1 MICVFD
7 IETVPDIEL
16 VRQYH
21 ELDSSLSEIEV
32 CQHAFNAQKEK
43 SGSEF
48 LPIYWHRVVSIAS
61 VICDEYG
68 RFIKVGNFGKKSTQ
82 SSQEANSTNIDSTQS
97 IQSPESSPAKSSVES
112 NAKSSTKS
120 KADSSSFIHIADE
133 RAILSDFLRFI
144 NSKEPRLVSFNGRGF
159 DLPTIMLRAMKYNLS
174 AFGYF
179 ESENEAKTKNKW
191 ENYRARYSEK
201 WHTDLLECLGNF
213 GSVRNLNLDNVCK
226 MLGIVGKYE
235 VSGGDVYSLYYDKKD
250 IEKIDFYCQSDVLNT
265 YWLYLKYAILKDE
278 LALEDYA
285 GILEDFKEK
294 LPKDR
299 EYSQAFLANINAELE
314 KIII

>member
-16 VRQYH
+16 VRQYY
-21 ELDSSLSEIEV
+21 ELDFDLSEIEV
-32 CQHAFNAQKEK
+32 CQHAFSTQKEK

-68 RFIKVGNFGKKSTQ
+68 RFIKVGNFGKKSAQ
-82 SSQEANSTNIDSTQS
+82 STETNST
-97 IQSPESSPAKSSVES
+97 ESSAES
-112 NAKSSTKS
+112 NAKIKDKS
-120 KADSSSFIHIADE
+120 NAKSNADSSAFAHIADE

-179 ESENEAKTKNKW
+179 ESENASKTKNKW

-299 EYSQAFLANINAELE
+299 EYSQAFIANINAELE
-314 KIII
+314 NI

>member
-16 VRQYH
+16 VRQYY

-32 CQHAFNAQKEK
+32 CQHAFSAQKEK

-68 RFIKVGNFGKKSTQ
+68 KFIKVGNFGKKSA
-82 SSQEANSTNIDSTQS
+82 EST
-97 IQSPESSPAKSSVES
+97 E
-112 NAKSSTKS
+112 TKS
-120 KADSSSFIHIADE
+120 NADSSAFAHLADE

-179 ESENEAKTKNKW
+179 ESENASKTKNKW

-278 LALEDYA
+278 LRLEDYA

-299 EYSQAFLANINAELE
+299 EYSQAFIANINAELE
-314 KIII
+314 NI

>member
-16 VRQYH
+16 VRQYY
-21 ELDSSLSEIEV
+21 ELDSSLSEVEI
-32 CQHAFNAQKEK
+32 CQHAFSAQKEK

-68 RFIKVGNFGKKSTQ
+68 KFIKMGNFGKKSA
-82 SSQEANSTNIDSTQS
+82 EST
-97 IQSPESSPAKSSVES
+97 E
-112 NAKSSTKS
+112 TKS
-120 KADSSSFIHIADE
+120 NADSSAFAHLADE

-179 ESENEAKTKNKW
+179 ESENASKTKNKW

-278 LALEDYA
+278 LRLEDYA

-299 EYSQAFLANINAELE
+299 EYSQAFIANINAELGN
-314 KIII
+314 I

>member
-16 VRQYH
+16 VRQYY
-21 ELDSSLSEIEV
+21 ELDFDLSEIEV
-32 CQHAFNAQKEK
+32 CQHAFSTQKEK

-61 VICDEYG
+61 VICDGYG
-68 RFIKVGNFGKKSTQ
+68 RFIKVGNFGKKSAQ
-82 SSQEANSTNIDSTQS
+82 STETNST
-97 IQSPESSPAKSSVES
+97 ESSAES
-112 NAKSSTKS
+112 NAKIKDKSSAKS
-120 KADSSSFIHIADE
+120 NADSSAFAHLADE

-179 ESENEAKTKNKW
+179 ESENASKTKNKW

-299 EYSQAFLANINAELE
+299 EYSQAFIANINAELE
-314 KIII
+314 NI

>member
-16 VRQYH
+16 VRQYY
-21 ELDSSLSEIEV
+21 ELDSSLSEVEV
-32 CQHAFNAQKEK
+32 CQHAFSAQKEK

-68 RFIKVGNFGKKSTQ
+68 KFIKVGNFGKKSA
-82 SSQEANSTNIDSTQS
+82 EST
-97 IQSPESSPAKSSVES
+97 E
-112 NAKSSTKS
+112 TKS
-120 KADSSSFIHIADE
+120 NADSSAFAHLADE

-159 DLPTIMLRAMKYNLS
+159 DLPTIMLRAMKYNLN

-179 ESENEAKTKNKW
+179 ESENASKTKNKW

-278 LALEDYA
+278 LRLEDYA
-285 GILEDFKEK
+285 EILEDFKEK

-299 EYSQAFLANINAELE
+299 EYSQAFIANINAELGN
-314 KIII
+314 III

>member
-16 VRQYH
+16 VRQYY
-21 ELDSSLSEIEV
+21 ELDFDLSEIEV
-32 CQHAFNAQKEK
+32 CQHAFSTQKEK

-68 RFIKVGNFGKKSTQ
+68 RFIKVGNFGKKSAQ
-82 SSQEANSTNIDSTQS
+82 STEANST
-97 IQSPESSPAKSSVES
+97 ESSAES
-112 NAKSSTKS
+112 NAKIKDKSSTES
-120 KADSSSFIHIADE
+120 NADSSSFAHLADE

-179 ESENEAKTKNKW
+179 ESENASKTKNKW

-278 LALEDYA
+278 LRLEDYA

-299 EYSQAFLANINAELE
+299 EYSQAFITNINAELE
-314 KIII
+314 NI

>member
-16 VRQYH
+16 VRQYY
-21 ELDSSLSEIEV
+21 EPDSSLSEVEI
-32 CQHAFNAQKEK
+32 CQHAFSAQKEK

-68 RFIKVGNFGKKSTQ
+68 KFIKVGNFGKKSA
-82 SSQEANSTNIDSTQS
+82 EST
-97 IQSPESSPAKSSVES
+97 E
-112 NAKSSTKS
+112 TKS
-120 KADSSSFIHIADE
+120 NADSSAFTHLADE

-179 ESENEAKTKNKW
+179 ESENASKTKNKW

-278 LALEDYA
+278 LRLEDYA

-299 EYSQAFLANINAELE
+299 EYSQAFIANINAELGN
-314 KIII
+314 I

>member
-16 VRQYH
+16 VRQYY

-32 CQHAFNAQKEK
+32 CQHAFSAQKEK

-68 RFIKVGNFGKKSTQ
+68 KFIKVGNFGKKSA
-82 SSQEANSTNIDSTQS
+82 ESTET
-97 IQSPESSPAKSSVES
+97 KS
-112 NAKSSTKS
+112 NAYSS
-120 KADSSSFIHIADE
+120 AFAHLADE

-179 ESENEAKTKNKW
+179 ESENASKTKNKW

-278 LALEDYA
+278 LRLEDYA

-299 EYSQAFLANINAELE
+299 EYSQAFIANINAELE
-314 KIII
+314 NI

>member
-16 VRQYH
+16 VRQYY
-21 ELDSSLSEIEV
+21 ELDSSLSEVEV
-32 CQHAFNAQKEK
+32 CQHAFSAQKEK

-68 RFIKVGNFGKKSTQ
+68 KFIKVGNFGKKSA
-82 SSQEANSTNIDSTQS
+82 EST
-97 IQSPESSPAKSSVES
+97 EAKS
-112 NAKSSTKS
+112 N
-120 KADSSSFIHIADE
+120 ADSSAFAHLADE

-179 ESENEAKTKNKW
+179 ESENASKTKNKW

-278 LALEDYA
+278 LRLEDYA

-299 EYSQAFLANINAELE
+299 EYSQAFIANINAELGN
-314 KIII
+314 I

>member
-16 VRQYH
+16 VRQYC
-21 ELDSSLSEIEV
+21 ELDSSLSEVEI
-32 CQHAFNAQKEK
+32 CQHAFSAQKEK

-68 RFIKVGNFGKKSTQ
+68 KFIKVGNFGKKSA
-82 SSQEANSTNIDSTQS
+82 EST
-97 IQSPESSPAKSSVES
+97 E
-112 NAKSSTKS
+112 TKS
-120 KADSSSFIHIADE
+120 NADSSAFTHLADE

-179 ESENEAKTKNKW
+179 ESENASKTKNKW

-278 LALEDYA
+278 LRLEDYA

-299 EYSQAFLANINAELE
+299 EYSQAFIANINAELGN
-314 KIII
+314 III

>member
-16 VRQYH
+16 VRQYY
-21 ELDSSLSEIEV
+21 ELDSSLSEVEI
-32 CQHAFNAQKEK
+32 CQHAFSAQKEK

-68 RFIKVGNFGKKSTQ
+68 KFIKVGNFGKKSA
-82 SSQEANSTNIDSTQS
+82 EST
-97 IQSPESSPAKSSVES
+97 E
-112 NAKSSTKS
+112 TKS
-120 KADSSSFIHIADE
+120 NTDSSAFAHLADE

-179 ESENEAKTKNKW
+179 ESENASKTKNKW

-278 LALEDYA
+278 LRVEDYA

-299 EYSQAFLANINAELE
+299 EYSQAFIANINAELE
-314 KIII
+314 NIII

>member
-16 VRQYH
+16 VRQYY
-21 ELDSSLSEIEV
+21 ELDSSLSEVEI
-32 CQHAFNAQKEK
+32 CQHAFSAQKEK

-68 RFIKVGNFGKKSTQ
+68 KFIKVGNFGKKSA
-82 SSQEANSTNIDSTQS
+82 EST
-97 IQSPESSPAKSSVES
+97 E
-112 NAKSSTKS
+112 TKS
-120 KADSSSFIHIADE
+120 NADSSAFAHLADE

-179 ESENEAKTKNKW
+179 ESENASKTKNKW

-278 LALEDYA
+278 LRLEDYA

-299 EYSQAFLANINAELE
+299 EYSQAFIANINAELE
-314 KIII
+314 NIII

>member
-16 VRQYH
+16 VRQYY
-21 ELDSSLSEIEV
+21 ELDFDLSEIEV
-32 CQHAFNAQKEK
+32 CQHAFSAQKEK

-68 RFIKVGNFGKKSTQ
+68 KFIKVGNFGKKSAQ
-82 SSQEANSTNIDSTQS
+82 STETNST
-97 IQSPESSPAKSSVES
+97 ESSAES
-112 NAKSSTKS
+112 NAKTQAESESKPNARAETKS
-120 KADSSSFIHIADE
+120 NADSSTFAHLADE

-179 ESENEAKTKNKW
+179 ESENASKTKNKW

-299 EYSQAFLANINAELE
+299 EYSQAFIANINAELE
-314 KIII
+314 NI

>member
-16 VRQYH
+16 VRQYY
-21 ELDSSLSEIEV
+21 ELDSSLSEVEI
-32 CQHAFNAQKEK
+32 CQHAFSAQKEK

-68 RFIKVGNFGKKSTQ
+68 KFIKVGNFGKKSA
-82 SSQEANSTNIDSTQS
+82 EST
-97 IQSPESSPAKSSVES
+97 E
-112 NAKSSTKS
+112 TKS
-120 KADSSSFIHIADE
+120 NADSSAFAHLADE
-133 RAILSDFLRFI
+133 RVILSDFLRFI

-179 ESENEAKTKNKW
+179 ESENASKTKNKW

-278 LALEDYA
+278 LRLEDYA

-299 EYSQAFLANINAELE
+299 EYSQAFIANINAELE
-314 KIII
+314 NI

>member
-16 VRQYH
+16 VRQYY
-21 ELDSSLSEIEV
+21 ELDSSLSEVEV
-32 CQHAFNAQKEK
+32 CQHAFSAQKEK

-68 RFIKVGNFGKKSTQ
+68 KFIKVGNFGKKNAEST
-82 SSQEANSTNIDSTQS
+82 E
-97 IQSPESSPAKSSVES
+97 
-112 NAKSSTKS
+112 TKS
-120 KADSSSFIHIADE
+120 NADSSTFAHLADE
-133 RAILSDFLRFI
+133 KAILSDFLRFI

-179 ESENEAKTKNKW
+179 ESENASKTKNKW

-278 LALEDYA
+278 LRLEDYA

-299 EYSQAFLANINAELE
+299 EYSQAFIANINAELE
-314 KIII
+314 NIII

>member
-16 VRQYH
+16 VRQYY

-32 CQHAFNAQKEK
+32 CQHAFSAQKEK

-68 RFIKVGNFGKKSTQ
+68 KFIKVGNFGKKSA
-82 SSQEANSTNIDSTQS
+82 EST
-97 IQSPESSPAKSSVES
+97 E
-112 NAKSSTKS
+112 TKS
-120 KADSSSFIHIADE
+120 NADSSAFAHLADE

-179 ESENEAKTKNKW
+179 ESENASKTKNKW

-278 LALEDYA
+278 LRLEDYA

-299 EYSQAFLANINAELE
+299 EYSQAFIANINAELGN
-314 KIII
+314 III

>member
-16 VRQYH
+16 VRQYY
-21 ELDSSLSEIEV
+21 ELDSTLSQIEV
-32 CQHAFNAQKEK
+32 CQYAFNAQKEK

-68 RFIKVGNFGKKSTQ
+68 RFIKVGNFGKKSSSQTTHNETSTSLDSPSTKSPQSSTEESKTQ
-82 SSQEANSTNIDSTQS
+82 SNT
-97 IQSPESSPAKSSVES
+97 
-112 NAKSSTKS
+112 KSST
-120 KADSSSFIHIADE
+120 DSSAFTHLADE

-159 DLPTIMLRAMKYNLS
+159 DLPAIMLRAMRYNLS

-179 ESENEAKTKNKW
+179 ESENASKTKNKW

-278 LALEDYA
+278 LRLEDYS

-299 EYSQAFLANINAELE
+299 EYSQAFVANINKELE
-314 KIII
+314 RIGQ

>member
-16 VRQYH
+16 VRQYY

-32 CQHAFNAQKEK
+32 CQHAFSAQKEK

-68 RFIKVGNFGKKSTQ
+68 KFIKMGNFGKKSA
-82 SSQEANSTNIDSTQS
+82 EST
-97 IQSPESSPAKSSVES
+97 E
-112 NAKSSTKS
+112 TKS
-120 KADSSSFIHIADE
+120 NADSSAFAHLADE

-179 ESENEAKTKNKW
+179 ESENASKTKNKW

-278 LALEDYA
+278 LRLEDYA

-299 EYSQAFLANINAELE
+299 EYSQAFIANINAELGN
-314 KIII
+314 I

>member
-16 VRQYH
+16 VRQYY
-21 ELDSSLSEIEV
+21 ELDSSLSEIEI
-32 CQHAFNAQKEK
+32 CQHAFSAQKEK

-68 RFIKVGNFGKKSTQ
+68 KFIKVGNFGKKSA
-82 SSQEANSTNIDSTQS
+82 EST
-97 IQSPESSPAKSSVES
+97 E
-112 NAKSSTKS
+112 TKS
-120 KADSSSFIHIADE
+120 NADSSAFAHLADE

-179 ESENEAKTKNKW
+179 ESENASKTKNKW

-235 VSGGDVYSLYYDKKD
+235 VSGGDVYSLYYDRKD

-278 LALEDYA
+278 LRLEDYA
-285 GILEDFKEK
+285 GILDDFKEK

-299 EYSQAFLANINAELE
+299 EYSQAFIANINAELGN
-314 KIII
+314 III

>member
-16 VRQYH
+16 VRQYY
-21 ELDSSLSEIEV
+21 ELDSSLSEVEI
-32 CQHAFNAQKEK
+32 CQHAFSAQKEK

-68 RFIKVGNFGKKSTQ
+68 KFIKVGNFGKKSA
-82 SSQEANSTNIDSTQS
+82 EST
-97 IQSPESSPAKSSVES
+97 E
-112 NAKSSTKS
+112 TKS
-120 KADSSSFIHIADE
+120 NADSSAFAHLADE

-179 ESENEAKTKNKW
+179 ESENASKTKNKW

-278 LALEDYA
+278 LRVEDYA

-299 EYSQAFLANINAELE
+299 EYSQAFIANINAELGN
-314 KIII
+314 I

>member
-16 VRQYH
+16 VRQYY

-32 CQHAFNAQKEK
+32 CQHAFSVQKEK

-68 RFIKVGNFGKKSTQ
+68 KFIKVGNFGKKSA
-82 SSQEANSTNIDSTQS
+82 EST
-97 IQSPESSPAKSSVES
+97 E
-112 NAKSSTKS
+112 TKS
-120 KADSSSFIHIADE
+120 NADSSAFAHLADE

-179 ESENEAKTKNKW
+179 ESENASKTKNKW

-278 LALEDYA
+278 LRLEDYA

-299 EYSQAFLANINAELE
+299 EYSQAFIANINAELGN
-314 KIII
+314 I

>member
-16 VRQYH
+16 VRQYY
-21 ELDSSLSEIEV
+21 ELDSSLSEVEV
-32 CQHAFNAQKEK
+32 CQHAFSAQKEK

-68 RFIKVGNFGKKSTQ
+68 KFIKVGNFGKKSA
-82 SSQEANSTNIDSTQS
+82 EST
-97 IQSPESSPAKSSVES
+97 E
-112 NAKSSTKS
+112 TKS
-120 KADSSSFIHIADE
+120 NADSSAFTHLADE

-179 ESENEAKTKNKW
+179 ESENASKTKNKW

-278 LALEDYA
+278 LRLEDYA

-299 EYSQAFLANINAELE
+299 EYSQAFIANINAELGN
-314 KIII
+314 I

>member
-16 VRQYH
+16 VRQYY
-21 ELDSSLSEIEV
+21 ELDSSLSEVEI
-32 CQHAFNAQKEK
+32 CQHAFSAQKEK

-68 RFIKVGNFGKKSTQ
+68 KFIKVGNFGKKSA
-82 SSQEANSTNIDSTQS
+82 EST
-97 IQSPESSPAKSSVES
+97 E
-112 NAKSSTKS
+112 TKS
-120 KADSSSFIHIADE
+120 NADSSAFAHLADE

-179 ESENEAKTKNKW
+179 ESENASKTKNKW

-278 LALEDYA
+278 LRLEDYA

-299 EYSQAFLANINAELE
+299 EYSQAFIANINAELE
-314 KIII
+314 NI

>member
-16 VRQYH
+16 VRQYY
-21 ELDSSLSEIEV
+21 ELDFDLSEIEV
-32 CQHAFNAQKEK
+32 CQHAFSTQKEK

-68 RFIKVGNFGKKSTQ
+68 RFIKVGNFGKKSVQ
-82 SSQEANSTNIDSTQS
+82 STETNST
-97 IQSPESSPAKSSVES
+97 ESSAES
-112 NAKSSTKS
+112 NAKIKDKSSAKS
-120 KADSSSFIHIADE
+120 NADSSAFAHIADE

-179 ESENEAKTKNKW
+179 ESENASKTKNKW

-299 EYSQAFLANINAELE
+299 EYSQAFIANINAELE
-314 KIII
+314 NI

>member
-16 VRQYH
+16 VRQYY
-21 ELDSSLSEIEV
+21 ELDSSLSEVEI
-32 CQHAFNAQKEK
+32 CQHAFSAQKEK

-68 RFIKVGNFGKKSTQ
+68 KFIKVGNFGKKSA
-82 SSQEANSTNIDSTQS
+82 ESTD
-97 IQSPESSPAKSSVES
+97 AKP
-112 NAKSSTKS
+112 N
-120 KADSSSFIHIADE
+120 ADSSAFAHLADE

-159 DLPTIMLRAMKYNLS
+159 DLPTIMLRAMRYNLS

-179 ESENEAKTKNKW
+179 ESENASKTKNKW

-278 LALEDYA
+278 LRVEDYA

-299 EYSQAFLANINAELE
+299 EYSQAFIANINAELE
-314 KIII
+314 NI

>member
-16 VRQYH
+16 VRQYY
-21 ELDSSLSEIEV
+21 ELDSSLSEVEI
-32 CQHAFNAQKEK
+32 CQHAFSTQKEK

-68 RFIKVGNFGKKSTQ
+68 KFIKVGNFGKKSA
-82 SSQEANSTNIDSTQS
+82 ESTET
-97 IQSPESSPAKSSVES
+97 KS
-112 NAKSSTKS
+112 NTDSSTF
-120 KADSSSFIHIADE
+120 AHLADE

-159 DLPTIMLRAMKYNLS
+159 DLPTIMLRAMKYNLN

-179 ESENEAKTKNKW
+179 ESENANKTKNKW

-278 LALEDYA
+278 LRLEDYA

-299 EYSQAFLANINAELE
+299 EYSQAFIANINAEIE
-314 KIII
+314 NI

>member
-16 VRQYH
+16 VRQYY
-21 ELDSSLSEIEV
+21 ELDSSLSEVEI
-32 CQHAFNAQKEK
+32 CQHAFSAQKEK

-68 RFIKVGNFGKKSTQ
+68 KFIKVGNFGKKSVESISAQ
-82 SSQEANSTNIDSTQS
+82 SSAKTEAGLGS
-97 IQSPESSPAKSSVES
+97 KSSVVVKAES
-112 NAKSSTKS
+112 S
-120 KADSSSFIHIADE
+120 ADSSAFTHLADE

-159 DLPTIMLRAMKYNLS
+159 DLPAIMLRAMKYNLS

-179 ESENEAKTKNKW
+179 ESENASKTKNKW

-278 LALEDYA
+278 LRLEDYA

-299 EYSQAFLANINAELE
+299 EYSQAFIANINAELGN
-314 KIII
+314 III

>member
-16 VRQYH
+16 LKAYYN
-21 ELDSSLSEIEV
+21 LDSALSEIEV
-32 CQHAFNAQKEK
+32 CEYAFSAQKEK

-61 VICDEYG
+61 VVCDEYG
-68 RFIKVGNFGKKSTQ
+68 RFIKVGNFGKKDS
-82 SSQEANSTNIDSTQS
+82 NIAT
-97 IQSPESSPAKSSVES
+97 P
-112 NAKSSTKS
+112 STKS
-120 KADSSSFIHIADE
+120 TQIDSNDSSHFTHLADE
-133 RAILSDFLRFI
+133 KQILSDFLGFI
-144 NSKEPRLVSFNGRGF
+144 NSKEPKLVSFNGRGF
-159 DLPTIMLRAMKYNLS
+159 DLPTIMLRSMRYNLS
-174 AFGYF
+174 AFGYYEEQN
-179 ESENEAKTKNKW
+179 ESKTKSKW

-201 WHTDLLECLGNF
+201 WHTDLFESLGHF
-213 GSVRNLNLDNVCK
+213 GSVRALNLDNVCK

-235 VSGGDVYSLYYDKKD
+235 VSGGDVYSLYYGKKD

-278 LALEDYA
+278 LRVEDYA
-285 GILEDFKEK
+285 GILEDFRDK

-299 EYSQAFLANINAELE
+299 AYSQAFLSNITAELE
-314 KIII
+314 KLHN

>member
-16 VRQYH
+16 VRQYY
-21 ELDSSLSEIEV
+21 ELDSSLSEVEI
-32 CQHAFNAQKEK
+32 CQHAFSAQKEK

-68 RFIKVGNFGKKSTQ
+68 KFIKVGNFGKKSA
-82 SSQEANSTNIDSTQS
+82 EST
-97 IQSPESSPAKSSVES
+97 E
-112 NAKSSTKS
+112 TKS
-120 KADSSSFIHIADE
+120 NTDSSAFAHLADE

-179 ESENEAKTKNKW
+179 ESENASKTKNKW

-278 LALEDYA
+278 LRLEDYA

-299 EYSQAFLANINAELE
+299 EYSQAFIANINAELE
-314 KIII
+314 NIII

>member
-16 VRQYH
+16 VRQYY
-21 ELDSSLSEIEV
+21 ELDSSLSEVEI
-32 CQHAFNAQKEK
+32 CQHAFSAQKEK

-48 LPIYWHRVVSIAS
+48 LPIYWHRVVSISS

-68 RFIKVGNFGKKSTQ
+68 KFIKVGNFGKKNAEST
-82 SSQEANSTNIDSTQS
+82 E
-97 IQSPESSPAKSSVES
+97 
-112 NAKSSTKS
+112 TKS
-120 KADSSSFIHIADE
+120 NADSSAFAHLADE
-133 RAILSDFLRFI
+133 RVILSDFLRFI

-174 AFGYF
+174 TFGYF
-179 ESENEAKTKNKW
+179 ESENASKTKNKW

-278 LALEDYA
+278 LRLEDYA

-299 EYSQAFLANINAELE
+299 EYSQAFIANINAELGN
-314 KIII
+314 III

>member
-16 VRQYH
+16 VRQYY
-21 ELDSSLSEIEV
+21 ELDSSLSEVEV
-32 CQHAFNAQKEK
+32 CQHAFSTQKEK

-68 RFIKVGNFGKKSTQ
+68 KFIKVGNFGKKSA
-82 SSQEANSTNIDSTQS
+82 EST
-97 IQSPESSPAKSSVES
+97 E
-112 NAKSSTKS
+112 TKPNT
-120 KADSSSFIHIADE
+120 DSSAFTHLADE

-159 DLPTIMLRAMKYNLS
+159 DLPTIMLRAMRYNLN

-179 ESENEAKTKNKW
+179 ESENASKTKNKW

-235 VSGGDVYSLYYDKKD
+235 VSGGDVYNLYYDKKD

-278 LALEDYA
+278 LRLEDYA

-299 EYSQAFLANINAELE
+299 EYSQAFIANINAELE
-314 KIII
+314 NI

>member
-16 VRQYH
+16 LKAYH
-21 ELDSSLSEIEV
+21 NLDSTLSEIQV
-32 CQHAFNAQKEK
+32 CKYAFNAQKEK

-61 VICDEYG
+61 VVCDEYG
-68 RFIKVGNFGKKSTQ
+68 RFIKVGNFGKK
-82 SSQEANSTNIDSTQS
+82 DSKM
-97 IQSPESSPAKSSVES
+97 P
-112 NAKSSTKS
+112 STKS
-120 KADSSSFIHIADE
+120 TQTDSNDSSHFTHLADE
-133 RAILSDFLRFI
+133 KQILSDFLGFI

-159 DLPTIMLRAMKYNLS
+159 DLPTIMLRAMRYNLS
-174 AFGYF
+174 AFGYYEEQN
-179 ESENEAKTKNKW
+179 ESKTKSKW

-201 WHTDLLECLGNF
+201 WHTDLLECLGHF
-213 GSVRNLNLDNVCK
+213 GAVRTLNLDNVCK

-235 VSGGDVYSLYYDKKD
+235 VSGGDVYSLYYGEKD

-278 LALEDYA
+278 LRVEDYA
-285 GILEDFKEK
+285 GILEDFRDK

-299 EYSQAFLANINAELE
+299 AYSQAFLSNLNAELE
-314 KIII
+314 KIRP

>member
-16 VRQYH
+16 VCQYY

-48 LPIYWHRVVSIAS
+48 LPIYWHRVVSVAS

-82 SSQEANSTNIDSTQS
+82 SAESNSAQS
-97 IQSPESSPAKSSVES
+97 SIKIEVES
-112 NAKSSTKS
+112 GGKPN
-120 KADSSSFIHIADE
+120 ADSSTFAHLADE
-133 RAILSDFLRFI
+133 RAILSDFLRFV

-159 DLPTIMLRAMKYNLS
+159 DLPTIMLRAMRYNLS

-179 ESENEAKTKNKW
+179 ESENASKTKNKW

-278 LALEDYA
+278 LRVEDYA

-299 EYSQAFLANINAELE
+299 EYTQAFIANINEELE
-314 KIII
+314 KI

>member
-16 VRQYH
+16 VRQYY
-21 ELDSSLSEIEV
+21 ELDSSLSEIEI
-32 CQHAFNAQKEK
+32 CQHAFSAQKEK

-68 RFIKVGNFGKKSTQ
+68 KFIKVGNFGKKSA
-82 SSQEANSTNIDSTQS
+82 EST
-97 IQSPESSPAKSSVES
+97 E
-112 NAKSSTKS
+112 TKS
-120 KADSSSFIHIADE
+120 NADSSAFAHLADE

-179 ESENEAKTKNKW
+179 ESENASKTKNKW

-278 LALEDYA
+278 LRLEDYA

-299 EYSQAFLANINAELE
+299 EYSQAFIANINAELE
-314 KIII
+314 NI

>member
-16 VRQYH
+16 VRQYY
-21 ELDSSLSEIEV
+21 ELDSSLSEIEI
-32 CQHAFNAQKEK
+32 CQHAFSTQKEK

-68 RFIKVGNFGKKSTQ
+68 KFIKVGNFGKKSA
-82 SSQEANSTNIDSTQS
+82 EST
-97 IQSPESSPAKSSVES
+97 E
-112 NAKSSTKS
+112 TKS
-120 KADSSSFIHIADE
+120 NADSSTFTHLADE

-179 ESENEAKTKNKW
+179 ESENASKTKNKW

-278 LALEDYA
+278 LRLEDYA

-299 EYSQAFLANINAELE
+299 EYSQAFIANINAELE
-314 KIII
+314 NI

>member
-16 VRQYH
+16 VRQYY
-21 ELDSSLSEIEV
+21 ELDSSLSEIEI
-32 CQHAFNAQKEK
+32 CQHAFSAQKEK

-68 RFIKVGNFGKKSTQ
+68 KFIKVGNFGKKSA
-82 SSQEANSTNIDSTQS
+82 EST
-97 IQSPESSPAKSSVES
+97 E
-112 NAKSSTKS
+112 TKS
-120 KADSSSFIHIADE
+120 NADSSAFTHLADE

-179 ESENEAKTKNKW
+179 ESENASKTKNKW

-278 LALEDYA
+278 LRLEDYA

-299 EYSQAFLANINAELE
+299 EYSQAFIANINAELE
-314 KIII
+314 NI

>member
-16 VRQYH
+16 VRQYY
-21 ELDSSLSEIEV
+21 ELDSSLSEVEI
-32 CQHAFNAQKEK
+32 CQHAFSAQKEK

-68 RFIKVGNFGKKSTQ
+68 KFIKVGNFGKKSA
-82 SSQEANSTNIDSTQS
+82 EST
-97 IQSPESSPAKSSVES
+97 E
-112 NAKSSTKS
+112 TKS
-120 KADSSSFIHIADE
+120 NTDSSAFTHLADE

-179 ESENEAKTKNKW
+179 ESENASKTKNKW

-278 LALEDYA
+278 LRLEDYA

-299 EYSQAFLANINAELE
+299 EYSQAFIANINAELGN
-314 KIII
+314 I

>member
-16 VRQYH
+16 VRQYY
-21 ELDSSLSEIEV
+21 ELDSSLSEVEI
-32 CQHAFNAQKEK
+32 CQHAFSAQKEK

-68 RFIKVGNFGKKSTQ
+68 KFIKVGNFGKKNAEST
-82 SSQEANSTNIDSTQS
+82 E
-97 IQSPESSPAKSSVES
+97 
-112 NAKSSTKS
+112 TKS
-120 KADSSSFIHIADE
+120 NADSSAFTHLADE

-179 ESENEAKTKNKW
+179 ESENASKTKNKW

-278 LALEDYA
+278 LRLEDYA
-285 GILEDFKEK
+285 GILENFKEK

-299 EYSQAFLANINAELE
+299 EYSQAFIANINAELE
-314 KIII
+314 NI